1 MTAKTPKDE
10 DPDIIEGVAV
20 EKSAPSGRRGR
31 SGGKT
36 GSSRRK
42 PAAESSDAADQAS
55 ASVAP
60 DAASLS
66 TGPGLPLV
74 ISIAALLLVLAVAG
88 YQIWQAGRSDAALR
102 AEMAAMAGHLDEA
115 RDGMAL
121 LRQELDAAR
130 AGQAGLGARVDSVE
144 AALPVDPSAE
154 LAALSTRLEKMEDA
168 ARTAK
173 RSAASGMPPIDSER
187 GLAHAGMVAV
197 AAMTA
202 ADAGGGDPAQWL
214 PVLRRISDAG
224 LELGDLGRLDALVR
238 ARPPSSAV
246 LLADIRPLVDMM
258 DTDEARSSGT
268 GWWDSATGRLGDF
281 IRFRR
286 SDADVSSNRTAEVDD
301 SPLQKMQRAAATGGL
316 QEALDASRDV
326 TAPPEQLRAWQE
338 AVTRRLELDA
348 ALAAL
353 GAAAASRLA
362 APGVSG

>member
-55 ASVAP
+55 ASAVPNGAGTV
-60 DAASLS
+60 
-66 TGPGLPLV
+66 TGSGLPLV
-74 ISIAALLLVLAVAG
+74 ISGVALLLALAVAG
-88 YQIWQAGRSDAALR
+88 YQIWQAGRSETALR
-102 AEMAAMAGHLDEA
+102 AEIAVMAGHLDEA

-121 LRQELDAAR
+121 LRQELDTAR
-130 AGQAGLGARVDSVE
+130 AGQAGLGARLDSVE

-173 RSAASGMPPIDSER
+173 RSASSGMPAIDGER

-224 LELGDLGRLDALVR
+224 LDLGDLGRLDVLVR

-246 LLADIRPLVDMM
+246 LLADIAALVDMM

-286 SDADVSSNRTAEVDD
+286 SDADASSNRTAEVDD
-301 SPLQKMQRAAATGGL
+301 SPLRKMRRAAATGGL
-316 QEALDASRDV
+316 REALDASRDV
-326 TAPPEQLRAWQE
+326 TAPPEPLRAWQE

-353 GAAAASRLA
+353 RCCRSFAACGAR
-362 APGVSG
+362 VSG